1 MSKTYKC
8 NLCKRELATRLGDV
22 CETCRPHYDAWYAT
36 LAVACKRAARREA
49 YDDRVEADIREARA
63 ARSMCDEDPA
73 AKYRRELATCAGEVR
88 IF

>member
-8 NLCKRELATRLGDV
+8 GWCKRELATRLGDV

-36 LAVACKRAARREA
+36 LVVACKRADRREA
-49 YDDRVEADIREARA
+49 YDARVEADIREARRMHA
-63 ARSMCDEDPA
+63 EEPA
-73 AKYRRELATCAGEVR
+73 AKYERELAAGAGEVR